1 MPIARDG
8 NSCLNFTFLVSGSSL
23 WRNKKRLLGL
33 ASPNILMFSC
43 QMDEAYVGKISAI
56 SRTVS
61 LRTVHTRTLTRYL
74 IALVANWWWNIT
86 HIYIYSVDSHLVI
99 KKKWFLQPNVAQR
112 QALFGQISPASLAP
126 QRVEEKIN
134 MHRLCCTV
142 DGLLNS
148 CGSKMLHLWCAL
160 CMSIC
165 LSHGMKKL
173 ETSAP
178 YFWSQNRTQW
188 RSWHFL

>member
-23 WRNKKRLLGL
+23 WRDKKRLGL

-99 KKKWFLQPNVAQR
+99 LKKWFLQPNVAQR
-112 QALFGQISPASLAP
+112 QALFGQIGPASLAP